1 DVAAQIKEE
10 FPNEKLVVF
19 DKTIDELNKINN
31 PNSKAAIMLIEVK
44 KFKVFKTKKDKIVD
58 ELILDKVKKKDM
70 VATQDKELKRR
81 LKEKSIK
88 VLTIRQKRYVKF

>member
-1 DVAAQIKEE
+1 
-10 FPNEKLVVF
+10 
-19 DKTIDELNKINN
+19 
-31 PNSKAAIMLIEVK
+31 MLIEVK